1 MAAAAGGPVVIVLAA
16 GGSQRLGRDKLLED
30 IGGMP
35 MLQRTVACYTKASRV
50 GDVLVVLGPDQKPTW
65 QWLASLRVHLI
76 ENPHPG
82 RGMIS
87 SIRVGLG
94 SAWAKDKVFLLAPGD
109 VPFVKPEVV
118 DKLLVDFRT
127 RSPQILI
134 PTYKGLGGHPG
145 VYAASVQS
153 DFFMHGGHE
162 RREGDPP
169 PPPRPHPPHRRPRPR
184 RLLRH
189 RHRSRRTDRHRPRRP
204 LGPRR
209 RRSRCARSVEARVT
223 EAG

>member
-1 MAAAAGGPVVIVLAA
+1 MTAAAGGPVVIVLAA

-94 SAWAKDKVFLLAPGD
+94 SAWAKDKDFLLAPAD

-145 VYAASVQS
+145 VYAASVQP
-153 DFFMHGGHE
+153 DFFMHGDTSGAKE
-162 RREGDPP
+162 I
-169 PPPRPHPPHRRPRPR
+169 
-184 RLLRH
+184 LLRH
-189 RHRSRRTDRHRPRRP
+189 RDRTLRIAVPDPDVCFDIDTEADLRIATDP
-204 LGPRR
+204 G
-209 RRSRCARSVEARVT
+209 ARWARVETEAEAR
-223 EAG
+223 AQSRHG

>member
-1 MAAAAGGPVVIVLAA
+1 MTAAAGGPVVIVLAA

-30 IGGMP
+30 VGGLP

-50 GDVLVVLGPDQKPTW
+50 GDVLIVLGPGPKATW
-65 QWLASLRVHLI
+65 QWLVGLRVHLI

-94 SAWAKDKVFLLAPGD
+94 SAWAKDKEFLLAPAD

-145 VYAASVQS
+145 IYAASVQP
-153 DFFMHGGHE
+153 DFFMHGDTSGAKE
-162 RREGDPP
+162 I
-169 PPPRPHPPHRRPRPR
+169 
-184 RLLRH
+184 LLRH
-189 RHRSRRTDRHRPRRP
+189 HDRTLRIAVPDPDVCFDIDTEADLRIATDP
-204 LGPRR
+204 G
-209 RRSRCARSVEARVT
+209 ARWARVET
-223 EAG
+223 EALARTQSRHG

>member
-1 MAAAAGGPVVIVLAA
+1 MTAAAGGPVVIVLAA

-94 SAWAKDKVFLLAPGD
+94 SAWAKDKVFLLAPAD

-145 VYAASVQS
+145 VYAASVQP
-153 DFFMHGGHE
+153 DFFLHGDTSGAKE
-162 RREGDPP
+162 I
-169 PPPRPHPPHRRPRPR
+169 
-184 RLLRH
+184 LLRH
-189 RHRSRRTDRHRPRRP
+189 RDRTLRLAVPDPDVCFDIDTEADLRIATDP
-204 LGPRR
+204 G
-209 RRSRCARSVEARVT
+209 ARWARVEDEAEAR
-223 EAG
+223 AHSRHG

>member
-1 MAAAAGGPVVIVLAA
+1 MTAAAGGPVVIVLAA

-50 GDVLVVLGPDQKPTW
+50 GDVLVVLGPDQKPSW

-153 DFFMHGGHE
+153 DFFLHGDTSGAKE
-162 RREGDPP
+162 I
-169 PPPRPHPPHRRPRPR
+169 
-184 RLLRH
+184 LLRH
-189 RHRSRRTDRHRPRRP
+189 RDRTLRLAVPDPDVCFDIDTEADLRIATDP
-204 LGPRR
+204 G
-209 RRSRCARSVEARVT
+209 ARWARVDA
-223 EAG
+223 EADARAQARHG

>member
-1 MAAAAGGPVVIVLAA
+1 MTAAAGGPVVIVLAA

-30 IGGMP
+30 LGGLP

-50 GDVLVVLGPDQKPTW
+50 GDVLIVVGPGEKATW
-65 QWLASLRVHLI
+65 AWLASLRVHLI

-94 SAWAKDKVFLLAPGD
+94 SAWAKGKDFLLAPAD

-118 DKLLVDFRT
+118 DKLLIDFRT
-127 RSPQILI
+127 RSPQIVI

-145 VYAASVQS
+145 VYAASVQP
-153 DFFMHGGHE
+153 DFFMHGDTSGAKE
-162 RREGDPP
+162 I
-169 PPPRPHPPHRRPRPR
+169 
-184 RLLRH
+184 LLRH
-189 RHRSRRTDRHRPRRP
+189 RGRTLRMAVPDPDV
-204 LGPRR
+204 
-209 RRSRCARSVEARVT
+209 CFDIDT
-223 EAG
+223 EADLRIAMDPGARWAHVETEAAARTQARHG